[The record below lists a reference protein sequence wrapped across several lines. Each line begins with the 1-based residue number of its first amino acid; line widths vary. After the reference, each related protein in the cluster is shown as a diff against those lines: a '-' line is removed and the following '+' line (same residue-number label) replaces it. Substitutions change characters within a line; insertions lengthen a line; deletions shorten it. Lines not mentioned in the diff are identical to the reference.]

1 MVFKC
6 KRSRINTLRKEF
18 KKTLSNIINKMTT
31 NCSPYQKKLIKE
43 NERLCK
49 KCNLLMKENAEL
61 KYKISFNETNFK
73 SVIKYAKKKEEE
85 VEALKEMISEKLL
98 DNIYSGTK

>member
-1 MVFKC
+1 
-6 KRSRINTLRKEF
+6 
-18 KKTLSNIINKMTT
+18 
-31 NCSPYQKKLIKE
+31 
-43 NERLCK
+43 
-49 KCNLLMKENAEL
+49 MKENAEL

-85 VEALKEMISEKLL
+85 VEALKDMISEKLL